1 MAKKLE
7 TEEVK
12 TYPKVFVTVDGEHE
26 LIARD
31 DVQAAAFENAG
42 LKEKE

>member
-1 MAKKLE
+1 MAKKSRKLE
-7 TEEVK
+7 FPK
-12 TYPKVFVTVDGEHE
+12 TFIAEIDGEHE

>member
-1 MAKKLE
+1 MAKK

>member
-7 TEEVK
+7 KEEVRA
-12 TYPKVFVTVDGEHE
+12 YPKTFVTEDGEHE
-26 LIARD
+26 LVARD
-31 DVQAAAFENAG
+31 EVQAAAFEKAG

>member
-1 MAKKLE
+1 MAKNLGA
-7 TEEVK
+7 EEVK
-12 TYPKVFVTVDGEHE
+12 AYPKVFVTVDGVHE

>member
-12 TYPKVFVTVDGEHE
+12 AYPKVFVTVDGEHE

-31 DVQAAAFENAG
+31 DVQAAAFESAG

>member
-1 MAKKLE
+1 LAKKLE
-7 TEEVK
+7 KLE
-12 TYPKVFVTVDGEHE
+12 YPKTFVTADGEHE

-31 DVQAAAFENAG
+31 EVQAAAFEKEG

>member
-1 MAKKLE
+1 MAKKVE
-7 TEEVK
+7 IEKVEFPK
-12 TYPKVFVTVDGEHE
+12 TFVTKDGEHE

-31 DVQAAAFENAG
+31 DVQAAAFEKAG